1 LWFECEGAGDFALQ
15 NKQAASYARWA
26 AIAASAIALVVVG
39 VYSRRA
45 IRESAARRS
54 DPHSVPSTVQQQS
67 DQMTFSKVEG
77 DRTIFT
83 VRASHATEYKDQN
96 RYLLEDVWVTIYG
109 RDGNRNDNIHTREC
123 GYQPKTG
130 AVRCQ
135 GDVRIDIAGTSP
147 SAGDS
152 DQTIQVTTRD
162 LTFNRETGDASTP
175 EPVAFRF
182 PQGQGHAVGV
192 SYSTQNSL
200 IVLQREVHLDL
211 APSDRSNGLPVSVT
225 GGSLEVRRNERKV
238 VLSAPADVRQ
248 GSRELTA
255 DKITIDLDPDFRAQ
269 HVTATGNPLVR
280 STQGGKVSISGN
292 QFEAFLNSQ
301 GWIESIVADG
311 NVQGARESA
320 GGTDHF
326 SSGRLEIA
334 MAPQNVIRMMTTSGG
349 TELDSLQDGQS
360 RSLKT
365 ASLRVLFASG
375 KQPSAGGQA
384 PQPRARSA
392 ETLAPATIEMKSGNE
407 LTALR
412 AKKFVTEFDAKGH
425 LAKLLG
431 HSGAEIKRTISSGAP
446 QVSTANELV
455 ATFGA
460 SGDWETLDE
469 AGNVHFQQADHQA
482 TAERAKMVSKTG
494 DLTLDGSPVLFD
506 STSRTTARSVAIN
519 QKSGEIQA
527 TGGVASTY
535 FSSEG
540 NASVNLGSGPAHIS
554 AATLTASNASGHA
567 LYSGHAR
574 IWQGESVLDANQIE
588 VWRDEKKLLASGNVI
603 AIFPQASGQLPALPG
618 GRPKP
623 PPQSSAR
630 PQSGKAPESA
640 PATAAVRNVWQIRAP
655 VLTYW
660 SDSGKAHL
668 EGGVAATS
676 QQGSLQS
683 PVLDVFL
690 AQAPMPSPDAE
701 ARHGGSG
708 KPPAAAAGARQLD
721 RALATGGVVVQ
732 QGDRR
737 GTAEQAE
744 YTTSDGKFVLS
755 GGKPTITDASSDTTT
770 GHSLTFF
777 VSNDT
782 ILIDS
787 EKASRTLTR
796 HRVE

>member
-1 LWFECEGAGDFALQ
+1 LQ

-26 AIAASAIALVVVG
+26 AIAAAAIALVVVG
-39 VYSRRA
+39 VYARRA

-54 DPHSVPSTVQQQS
+54 SPHSVPSTVQQQS

-83 VRASHATEYKDQN
+83 VRASHAIEYKDQN
-96 RYLLEDVWVTIYG
+96 SYLLEDVWVTIYG

-135 GDVRIDIAGTSP
+135 GDVQIDIAGANP
-147 SAGDS
+147 PAGDS
-152 DQTIQVTTRD
+152 DKTVQVTTRD

-192 SYSTQNSL
+192 TYSTQNSL
-200 IVLQREVHLDL
+200 IVLERDVHLDL
-211 APSDRSNGLPVSVT
+211 SASDRSNGLPVNVT
-225 GGSLEVRRNERKV
+225 GGRLEVRRDERKV

-255 DKITIDLDPDFRAQ
+255 DRITIDLDPDFRAQ
-269 HVTATGNPLVR
+269 HVTAAGNPLVR
-280 STQGGKVSISGN
+280 STEGGKVSISGN
-292 QFEAFLNSQ
+292 QFEAFLNPQ
-301 GWIESIVADG
+301 GWIESMVADG

-320 GGTDHF
+320 SGTDHF
-326 SSGRLEIA
+326 SSGRVGIA
-334 MAPQNVIRMMTTSGG
+334 MAPQNVIRMVTTSGG
-349 TELDSLQDGQS
+349 TVLDSVQDGQS

-365 ASLRVLFASG
+365 ASLRVLFAPG
-375 KQPSAGGQA
+375 KPAGARMQA
-384 PQPRARSA
+384 PPPRAQSA

-412 AKKFVTEFDAKGH
+412 AKKFVTEFDATGH
-425 LAKLLG
+425 LAKLFG
-431 HSGAEIKRTISSGAP
+431 HAGAEIKRTISSGPP
-446 QVSTANELV
+446 QVSTANELL

-469 AGNVHFQQADHQA
+469 TGNVHFQQADHQA

-506 STSRTTARSVAIN
+506 STSRTTARSVSIN

-527 TGGVASTY
+527 TGGVTSTY

-540 NASVNLGSGPAHIS
+540 NATVNLGSGPAHIS

-567 LYSGHAR
+567 IYSGHAR
-574 IWQGESVLDANQIE
+574 IWQGESVLDANQLE
-588 VWRDEKKLLASGNVI
+588 MWRDERKLLASGNVV

-618 GRPKP
+618 GAPKP
-623 PPQSSAR
+623 PSSSSAR
-630 PQSGKAPESA
+630 PPSAKAPESP
-640 PATAAVRNVWQIRAP
+640 PATTAARNIWQIRAP

-668 EGGVAATS
+668 EGGVTAAS
-676 QQGSLQS
+676 QQGSLKS

-690 AQAPMPSPDAE
+690 APGPMPSSDPDARYE
-701 ARHGGSG
+701 ASG
-708 KPPAAAAGARQLD
+708 KPPAAAAGARRLD
-721 RALATGGVVVQ
+721 RALAIGGVVVQ

-744 YTTSDGKFVLS
+744 YTASDGKFVLS

-777 VSNDT
+777 VANDT

>member
-1 LWFECEGAGDFALQ
+1 LQ

-26 AIAASAIALVVVG
+26 AIAAAAIALVVVG

-54 DPHSVPSTVQQQS
+54 GPHSVPSTVQQQS

-96 RYLLEDVWVTIYG
+96 SYVLEDVWVTIYG

-135 GDVRIDIAGTSP
+135 GDVQIDIAGANP
-147 SAGDS
+147 RAGDS
-152 DQTIQVTTRD
+152 DKTIQVTTRD

-192 SYSTQNSL
+192 TYSTQNSL
-200 IVLQREVHLDL
+200 IVLQHDVHLDL
-211 APSDRSNGLPVSVT
+211 SASDRSNGLPVNVT
-225 GGSLEVRRNERKV
+225 GGSLEVRRDERKM

-269 HVTATGNPLVR
+269 HVAAAGNPVVR
-280 STQGGKVSISGN
+280 STEGGKVSGN
-292 QFEAFLNSQ
+292 QFEAFLNPQ

-311 NVQGARESA
+311 IVLGALESA
-320 GGTDHF
+320 SGADHL
-326 SSGRLEIA
+326 SSGRVEIA
-334 MAPQNVIRMMTTSGG
+334 MAPQNVIRMLTTSGG
-349 TELDSLQDGQS
+349 TVLDSVQDGQS

-365 ASLRVLFASG
+365 ASLRVLFAPG
-375 KQPSAGGQA
+375 KPTGASKQA
-384 PQPRARSA
+384 PQPRAQSA

-412 AKKFVTEFDAKGH
+412 AKKFVTEFDAMGH

-469 AGNVHFQQADHQA
+469 TGNVHFQQSDRQA

-506 STSRTTARSVAIN
+506 STSRTTARSVSIN

-540 NASVNLGSGPAHIS
+540 NATVNLGSGPAHIS

-567 LYSGHAR
+567 IYSGHGR

-588 VWRDEKKLLASGNVI
+588 VWRDEKKLLASGNVM

-618 GRPKP
+618 SAPKLP
-623 PPQSSAR
+623 SSSSAR
-630 PQSGKAPESA
+630 PQSAKAPESP
-640 PATAAVRNVWQIRAP
+640 PATAAARNIWQIRAP

-668 EGGVAATS
+668 EGGVTASS
-676 QQGSLQS
+676 QQGSLKS

-690 AQAPMPSPDAE
+690 APGPTPSSSDPDARHE
-701 ARHGGSG
+701 ASG
-708 KPPAAAAGARQLD
+708 KPLAAAAGPRRLD
-721 RALATGGVVVQ
+721 RALANGGVVVQ

-744 YTTSDGKFVLS
+744 YTASDGKFVLS

-777 VSNDT
+777 VANDT

>member
-1 LWFECEGAGDFALQ
+1 LQ

-26 AIAASAIALVVVG
+26 AIVAAAIALVVVG

-54 DPHSVPSTVQQQS
+54 GAHSVPSTVQQQS

-83 VRASHATEYKDQN
+83 VRASRAIEYKDQN
-96 RYLLEDVWVTIYG
+96 SYLLEDVWVTIYG
-109 RDGNRNDNIHTREC
+109 RNGNRNDNIHTREC

-135 GDVRIDIAGTSP
+135 GDVQIDIAGANP
-147 SAGDS
+147 PAGDS
-152 DQTIQVTTRD
+152 DKTVRVTTRD

-192 SYSTQNSL
+192 TYSTQNSL
-200 IVLQREVHLDL
+200 IVLERDVHLDL
-211 APSDRSNGLPVSVT
+211 SASDRSNGLPVNVT
-225 GGSLEVRRNERKV
+225 GGSLEVRRDERQV

-255 DKITIDLDPDFRAQ
+255 DRITIDLDPDFRAQ
-269 HVTATGNPLVR
+269 HVTAAGNPVVR
-280 STQGGKVSISGN
+280 STEGGKVSISGN
-292 QFEAFLNSQ
+292 QFEAFLNPQ
-301 GWIESIVADG
+301 GWIESMVADG

-320 GGTDHF
+320 SGTDHF
-326 SSGRLEIA
+326 SSGRVGIA

-349 TELDSLQDGQS
+349 TVLDSVLDGQS

-365 ASLRVLFASG
+365 ASLRVLFAPG
-375 KQPSAGGQA
+375 KPTGARKQA
-384 PQPRARSA
+384 PQPRAQSA

-412 AKKFVTEFDAKGH
+412 AKKFVTEFDVTGH

-446 QVSTANELV
+446 QVSSADELV

-469 AGNVHFQQADHQA
+469 TGNVHFQQADHQA

-506 STSRTTARSVAIN
+506 STSRTTARSVSIN

-535 FSSEG
+535 FSSERK
-540 NASVNLGSGPAHIS
+540 ATVNLGSGPAHIS

-567 LYSGHAR
+567 IYSGHAR
-574 IWQGESVLDANQIE
+574 IWQGESVLEANQIE

-618 GRPKP
+618 GAAKLPSS
-623 PPQSSAR
+623 SSAR
-630 PQSGKAPESA
+630 PPSAKAPQSA
-640 PATAAVRNVWQIRAP
+640 PVTTAARNIWQIRAP

-668 EGGVAATS
+668 EGGVTAAS

-690 AQAPMPSPDAE
+690 APGPTPSSDAD
-701 ARHGGSG
+701 ARHEASG
-708 KPPAAAAGARQLD
+708 KPPAAAAGARRLD
-721 RALATGGVVVQ
+721 RALAIGGVVVQ

-744 YTTSDGKFVLS
+744 YTASDGKFVLS

-777 VSNDT
+777 VANDT

>member
-1 LWFECEGAGDFALQ
+1 LQ

-26 AIAASAIALVVVG
+26 AIAAAAIALIVVG

-45 IRESAARRS
+45 IREAATRRS
-54 DPHSVPSTVQQQS
+54 GPHSVPSTVQQQS

-135 GDVRIDIAGTSP
+135 GDVQIDIAGANP
-147 SAGDS
+147 PVGDS
-152 DQTIQVTTRD
+152 DKTIQVTTRD

-192 SYSTQNSL
+192 TYSTQNSL
-200 IVLQREVHLDL
+200 IVLQRDVHIDL
-211 APSDRSNGLPVSVT
+211 SPSDRSNGLPVNVT
-225 GGSLEVRRNERKV
+225 GGSLEIRRDERKV

-248 GSRELTA
+248 GTRELTA

-269 HVTATGNPLVR
+269 HVTATGNPAVH
-280 STQGGKVSISGN
+280 STEAGGKVGISGN
-292 QFEAFLNSQ
+292 EFEAFLNPQ
-301 GWIESIVADG
+301 GWIESIEAGG

-320 GGTDHF
+320 SGTDHF
-326 SSGRLEIA
+326 SSGRVEIA

-349 TELDSLQDGQS
+349 TVLDSAQDGQS

-375 KQPSAGGQA
+375 TPTGVGKQA
-384 PQPRARSA
+384 PQPRAQTA

-412 AKKFVTEFDAKGH
+412 AKKFVTEFDATGH
-425 LAKLLG
+425 LAKLFG
-431 HSGAEIKRTISSGAP
+431 HSGAEIKRTTSSGAP
-446 QVSTANELV
+446 QMSTANELV

-460 SGDWETLDE
+460 SGDWETLDQT
-469 AGNVHFQQADHQA
+469 GNVHFQQADHQA
-482 TAERAKMVSKTG
+482 TAERAKMVNKTG

-535 FSSEG
+535 FSSEA
-540 NASVNLGSGPAHIS
+540 NAAVNLGSGPAHIS
-554 AATLTASNASGHA
+554 AATLVASNASGHA
-567 LYSGHAR
+567 LYSGRAR

-588 VWRDEKKLLASGNVI
+588 VWRDEKKLVASGNVI

-618 GRPKP
+618 GAAKLP
-623 PPQSSAR
+623 SSTPTR
-630 PQSGKAPESA
+630 PQSAKPPGSS
-640 PATAAVRNVWQIRAP
+640 PATGATRNVWQIRAP

-676 QQGSLQS
+676 RQGALQS

-690 AQAPMPSPDAE
+690 AQPRPKPPLDAE
-701 ARHGGSG
+701 ASHGASG
-708 KPPAAAAGARQLD
+708 NPPAVATGARQLD
-721 RALATGGVVVQ
+721 RALAAGGVVVQ

-744 YTTSDGKFVLS
+744 YTASDGKFVLS

-777 VSNDT
+777 VANDT